1 MAIEILLPGG
11 ISTPDLGIRNIHTR
25 AKPRPHLLIDTPE
38 MLIALPDHDIE
49 TLRQLPVVQVSC
61 LELRVGECL
70 SKPGVYQL
78 IGGHTVVVS
87 KRPVARGSVFVF
99 TTYVTINAGGVQSF
113 MDAWAM
119 VKNGGLSDV
128 AVSAEMC
135 ESFQGEGK

>member
-1 MAIEILLPGG
+1 MAVEILLPGS
-11 ISTPDLGIRNIHTR
+11 IPVPDLGIRNIHMRT
-25 AKPRPHLLIDTPE
+25 KPRPHLLIDTPE
-38 MLIALPDHDIE
+38 MLIALPDPDIE
-49 TLRQLPVVQVSC
+49 TLRRLPAVQVSC
-61 LELRVGECL
+61 LELRVGVCQ

-87 KRPVARGSVFVF
+87 KRPVPRGSAFVLI
-99 TTYVTINAGGVQSF
+99 TYVTINAGGVQSF

-119 VKNGGLSDV
+119 VKNGRLSDV